1 MSLDGWVFCGETGMP
16 DGIAVRL
23 ATEQDAPV
31 VARHRVAMF
40 RDMGTLPAELSRP
53 LERAAEA
60 YFRRAIPAG
69 TYVGWLATPAGRPG
83 EVIAGVGIQLRE
95 SIPRLRRDRRAVD
108 PGPQGL
114 IVNVYTE
121 QAWRR
126 RGIAE
131 LLMHEILRFTKQRGI
146 DNVVLH
152 ASAEGRSLYE
162 KLGFKQTNEMRYEP

>member
-1 MSLDGWVFCGETGMP
+1 MSE
-16 DGIAVRL
+16 GIAIRL
-23 ATEQDAPV
+23 ATEADARV

-40 RDMGTLPAELSRP
+40 RDMGTLPAGQGPP

-60 YFRRAIPAG
+60 YFRRAIPQG
-69 TYVGWLATPAGRPG
+69 SYVGWLATPEGRPG
-83 EVIAGVGIQLRE
+83 EIIGGAGIQLRE
-95 SIPRLRRDRRAVD
+95 SIPRLRLDRAAVD

-126 RGIAE
+126 RGVAE
-131 LLMHEILRFTKQRGI
+131 LLMRAILRFARERGV

-162 KLGFKQTNEMRYEP
+162 KLGFKQTNEMRLET